1 VNRFCRC
8 LESQPLEGWV
18 IKEAIVAESSS
29 VVSVELVHVDDPL
42 NSTERGAI
50 AGFLAGYTGNTL
62 VSYTTDLRLFLE
74 WCSENSTPL
83 LEVRR
88 AHLEIFG
95 RTMEANGRM
104 RSTVARRLSTLGSF
118 YRYCHV
124 EGILERNPAANVR
137 RPKVDVES
145 RTLGLDRNELGGLL
159 VQAGLRSARDHAL
172 ISLLALNGLRI
183 SEALNADITAMDMD
197 RGHRTLAIVRKGGKH
212 VTIPLAPRTA
222 RTLDLYIDEP
232 TSGPIFLGVNGQRM
246 DRYAADRIVKRLTK
260 RAGITKRIS
269 PHSLRHSFITAALDA
284 GVPLRDVQEAAS
296 HADPRT
302 TMRYDRAR
310 QSLDRH
316 ATYIVAAFVAGA
328 ARSA

>member
-1 VNRFCRC
+1 V
-8 LESQPLEGWV
+8 WV
-18 IKEAIVAESSS
+18 IKEAVVAITTS
-29 VVSVELVHVDDPL
+29 VVSVELVHIDDPL

-50 AGFLAGYTGNTL
+50 AGYAGNTL
-62 VSYTTDLRLFLE
+62 VSYTTDLRLFVE
-74 WCSENSTPL
+74 WCNANKTPL

-104 RSTVARRLSTLGSF
+104 RSTVARRLSTLGRF

-159 VQAGLRSARDHAL
+159 VQAGLGSARDHAL

-183 SEALNADITAMDMD
+183 SEARNADITSMDMD
-197 RGHRTLAIVRKGGKH
+197 RGHRTLAIVRKGRKARH
-212 VTIPLAPRTA
+212 DSSRTEDRKNA
-222 RTLDLYIDEP
+222 RSVYRRTDQRPDLPWSRRSTY
-232 TSGPIFLGVNGQRM
+232 GPICRGPNRETTHETRR
-246 DRYAADRIVKRLTK
+246 DNETHLTAQSSAFVHH
-260 RAGITKRIS
+260 RGTRCW
-269 PHSLRHSFITAALDA
+269 R
-284 GVPLRDVQEAAS
+284 PLRDVQEAAS

-316 ATYIVAAFVAGA
+316 ATYIVAAGA

>member
-1 VNRFCRC
+1 MVPDRRR
-8 LESQPLEGWV
+8 SGSPRRPPWPQQQPPLPRSN
-18 IKEAIVAESSS
+18 SSAADEPFG
-29 VVSVELVHVDDPL
+29 VG
-42 NSTERGAI
+42 ERAAI

-62 VSYTTDLRLFLE
+62 TSYTTDLRLFVQ
-74 WCSENSTPL
+74 WCTNNDL
-83 LEVRR
+83 RLFDVRR

-95 RTMEANGRM
+95 RHMEADGRM

-137 RPKVDVES
+137 RPKVDAES
-145 RTLGLDRNELGGLL
+145 RTLGLDRNELGALL
-159 VQAGLRSARDHAL
+159 VQAGLGTERDHAL

-183 SEALNADITAMDMD
+183 SEALGADVDSMDMD

-212 VTIPLAPRTA
+212 VIIPLAPRTA
-222 RTLDLYIDEP
+222 RTLDLYLGER
-232 TSGPIFLGVNGQRM
+232 TVGPIFLGANGHRM
-246 DRYAADRIVKRLTK
+246 DRYAADRTVKRLAK

-328 ARSA
+328 SRSS

>member
-1 VNRFCRC
+1 M
-8 LESQPLEGWV
+8 WV

-29 VVSVELVHVDDPL
+29 VVSVELVQVDDPL
-42 NSTERGAI
+42 NHTERGAI

-62 VSYTTDLRLFLE
+62 VSYTTDLRLFVE
-74 WCSENSTPL
+74 WCNENNTPL
-83 LEVRR
+83 LDVRR
-88 AHLEIFG
+88 ADLEIFG

-159 VQAGLRSARDHAL
+159 VQAGLGSARDHAL

-183 SEALNADITAMDMD
+183 SEALNADITSMDMD

-212 VTIPLAPRTA
+212 VTIPLAPRTG
-222 RTLDLYIDEP
+222 RTLDL
-232 TSGPIFLGVNGQRM
+232 
-246 DRYAADRIVKRLTK
+246 
-260 RAGITKRIS
+260 
-269 PHSLRHSFITAALDA
+269 
-284 GVPLRDVQEAAS
+284 
-296 HADPRT
+296 
-302 TMRYDRAR
+302 
-310 QSLDRH
+310 
-316 ATYIVAAFVAGA
+316 
-328 ARSA
+328 